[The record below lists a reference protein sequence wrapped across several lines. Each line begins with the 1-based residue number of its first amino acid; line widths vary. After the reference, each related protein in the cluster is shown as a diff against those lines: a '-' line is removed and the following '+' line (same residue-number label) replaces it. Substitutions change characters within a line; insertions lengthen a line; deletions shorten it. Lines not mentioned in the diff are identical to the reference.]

1 MLTELPI
8 SLRSPVHLPE
18 GKSGKMSLR
27 HSDKKRFDVVS
38 VREGLLTGRLPQK
51 ITLSK
56 PVRIHEL
63 YEEGMGL
70 WIADIPIEIRQHKEA
85 LVKMAPRGN
94 VLVGGLGLGIA
105 ATLLANMPQ
114 VDRVDVVEINPD
126 VIKLCD
132 PHHPKVRVIDDD
144 LKAFLGAQQ
153 KWLWDSAF
161 FDTWTATS
169 EGAWWED
176 VFPLR
181 RIIGQRFGKW
191 YANSVFYWA
200 EDIMLGQ
207 VGRHLMTATQAHW
220 YYKEG
225 LDMPMT
231 LRRAKW
237 FVKNIGTP
245 GWEKRYG
252 KLYPEEEF
260 NG

>member
-38 VREGLLTGRLPQK
+38 VREGLLTGRLPQ
-51 ITLSK
+51 
-56 PVRIHEL
+56 L

-70 WIADIPIEIRQHKEA
+70 WIADIPIEISQHKEA

-144 LKAFLGAQQ
+144 LKAFLG
-153 KWLWDSAF
+153 
-161 FDTWTATS
+161 
-169 EGAWWED
+169 
-176 VFPLR
+176 
-181 RIIGQRFGKW
+181 
-191 YANSVFYWA
+191 
-200 EDIMLGQ
+200 
-207 VGRHLMTATQAHW
+207 
-220 YYKEG
+220 EG

-237 FVKNIGTP
+237 FVQNIGTP

-252 KLYPEEEF
+252 KLYPEGESDD
-260 NG
+260 